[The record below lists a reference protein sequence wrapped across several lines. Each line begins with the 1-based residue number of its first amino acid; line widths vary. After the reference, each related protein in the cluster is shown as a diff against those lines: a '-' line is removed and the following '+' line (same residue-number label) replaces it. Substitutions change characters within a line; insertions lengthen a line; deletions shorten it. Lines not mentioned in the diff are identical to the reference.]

1 MHARICIIELRSLET
16 KVVIATRFGPQWAM
30 VPVSI
35 VGGTRSTFGTQSRGG
50 WKSSPIY
57 GFGSGTREGRDKVF
71 ISQEHAKL
79 CVDKNASPGPAVY
92 KHRAAVGPQVDGAK
106 ASAPLWAF
114 GTADRWLKPSKDG
127 APGPGAYAPSLGLGK
142 QVSSA
147 RASAPVYGMGSATR
161 ENVAKVYVTEEHNKA
176 LFGINSPGP
185 AYVALTDAVGKQI
198 LSKNESQPGWVMG
211 KSERFTYDHVKRAA
225 GTPSPGS
232 YDVTAAIGPQ
242 NSSTKPSTPRFG
254 FGTSTRDH
262 AAKVYISSE
271 HEKVTGGRDAPG
283 PGAYP
288 IGSMTGAQIRSSN
301 NGVRAN
307 PPLRRGAR
315 SCARPSTYHPP
326 EPTTEQ
332 HPSRPDTRAI
342 DTSYASSDRLLTA
355 CPSLAAPAGHLR
367 LVGLR
372 HLRAVFGE

>member
-1 MHARICIIELRSLET
+1 MHALKCWNFCDLET
-16 KVVIATRFGPQWAM
+16 KLFLLCVDAPTSVGPLRASRIM

-142 QVSSA
+142 QVNSA

-254 FGTSTRDH
+254 FGTSTREH

-301 NGVRAN
+301 NGVRAD
-307 PPLRRGAR
+307 PPLPHRRYTACGCYHWLLYRLLYWLLYWRCYTGCVPAFFPAPTLPPRRGAR
-315 SCARPSTYHPP
+315 SCARPST
-326 EPTTEQ
+326 
-332 HPSRPDTRAI
+332 D
-342 DTSYASSDRLLTA
+342 
-355 CPSLAAPAGHLR
+355 PSL
-367 LVGLR
+367 
-372 HLRAVFGE
+372 